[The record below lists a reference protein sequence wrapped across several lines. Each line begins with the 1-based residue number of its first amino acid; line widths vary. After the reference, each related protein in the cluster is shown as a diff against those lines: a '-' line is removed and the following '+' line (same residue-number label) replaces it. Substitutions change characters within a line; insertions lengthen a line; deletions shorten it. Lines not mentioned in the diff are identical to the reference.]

1 MDMSQSFYVEVD
13 KADLKYV
20 TKKLQN
26 AEKNAPRV
34 LRNAI
39 NRTATQAM
47 KMIRQGRSQG
57 YTIAAGRFNSQVK
70 KYPATPGRL
79 EATIKSSGKTHTL
92 KNFKTSMPKSG
103 GKADITKSGLKKLSG
118 SRGGAAFIPSSGKAA
133 GLMVQRKGKSRFPLK
148 VFSANSTPKMVE
160 QIYKGERGGQ
170 GDMEDKVKKRLH
182 EEIEKEIAK
191 LI

>member
-1 MDMSQSFYVEVD
+1 MRQSFYIEVD

-20 TKKLQN
+20 MKKLQN
-26 AEKNAPRV
+26 ADKNAPRV
-34 LRNAI
+34 IRNAI
-39 NRTATQAM
+39 NRTATQTM

-70 KYPATPGRL
+70 KYPATQGRL
-79 EATIKSSGKTHTL
+79 EATIKSSGRTHTL
-92 KNFKTSMPKSG
+92 KNFKTSAPKSG
-103 GKADITKSGLKKLSG
+103 GKADITKSGLKKLKG
-118 SRGGAAFIPSSGKAA
+118 SRGGAAFIPSAGKAA
-133 GLMVQRKGKSRFPLK
+133 GLMVQRRGKERFPLK

-170 GDMEDKVKKRLH
+170 GDMEEKVKKRLH